1 MLGKPKFSFGDKVKF
16 TINNEEK
23 IGSIYIIDNYGTFE
37 DDSDVSYDIL
47 NEDETCLYKHIN
59 EKYVEL
65 IEVPEKC
72 HSSVMIK
79 KSAIPHTLLVY
90 VLETHKKGQG
100 MIKHQT
106 FIGREDDDVFSMAL
120 EALVRA
126 YTEVTGETIQTEH
139 YERLKSLYNANK
151 PIIIKGY
158 TFNIWCLGNPEVSE
172 Y

>member
-16 TINNEEK
+16 TIN
-23 IGSIYIIDNYGTFE
+23 
-37 DDSDVSYDIL
+37 

-79 KSAIPHTLLVY
+79 KSSIPHTLLVY
-90 VLETHKKGQG
+90 VLETHKKDQG

-106 FIGREDDDVFSMAL
+106 FIGREDEDVFSMAL

-126 YTEVTGETIQTEH
+126 YTEVTGETI
-139 YERLKSLYNANK
+139 
-151 PIIIKGY
+151 
-158 TFNIWCLGNPEVSE
+158 
-172 Y
+172 

>member
-1 MLGKPKFSFGDKVKF
+1 MLGRPKFEYGDKVKF

-23 IGSIYIIDNYGTFE
+23 TGSIYIIDRYGTFE
-37 DDSDVSYDIL
+37 DDSDVNYDII
-47 NEDETCLYKHIN
+47 NDDETCLYKHIN

-65 IEVPEKC
+65 IEAKEKC

-79 KSAIPHTLLVY
+79 KTIISPFLLVY
-90 VLETHKKGQG
+90 VLETHKKDQG

-106 FIGREDDDVFSMAL
+106 FIGREEDDVFSMAL

-126 YTEVTGETIQTEH
+126 YTEVSGETIQPEH
-139 YERLKSLYNANK
+139 YERLESLYDANK
-151 PIIIKGY
+151 PIRIKDY

-172 Y
+172 D